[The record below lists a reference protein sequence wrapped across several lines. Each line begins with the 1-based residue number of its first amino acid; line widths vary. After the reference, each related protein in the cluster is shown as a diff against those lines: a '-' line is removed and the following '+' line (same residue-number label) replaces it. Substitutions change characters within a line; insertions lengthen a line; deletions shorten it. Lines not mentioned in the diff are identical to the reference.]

1 MLNRGVVKSIQ
12 FVKQWVKLTNVEE
25 IDSYHNTGILQ
36 VNINQVNPA
45 KSIVLFNGDFSI
57 NENINNNDGG
67 YISNDVCG
75 FEIHSIESR
84 CVKFRY
90 NRNSNNG
97 NVDTYFFHVVFQL
110 VEFY

>member
-1 MLNRGVVKSIQ
+1 MTRRFKR
-12 FVKQWVKLTNVEE
+12 
-25 IDSYHNTGILQ
+25 
-36 VNINQVNPA
+36 
-45 KSIVLFNGDFSI
+45 IVLSTLCILCGCLVCGCNPG

-90 NRNSNNG
+90 NRNSNDG